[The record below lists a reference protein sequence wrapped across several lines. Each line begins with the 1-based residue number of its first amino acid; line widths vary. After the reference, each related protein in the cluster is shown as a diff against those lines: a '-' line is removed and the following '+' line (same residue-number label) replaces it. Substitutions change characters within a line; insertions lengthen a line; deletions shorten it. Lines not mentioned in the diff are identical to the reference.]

1 MFLELIG
8 ACSPLMYSRPFFFFA
23 RLFWQEQGKREQTK
37 HKKKSSNVNVEPTG
51 DSLGTLDRLRSVLK
65 LAGVA
70 NGAN

>member
-8 ACSPLMYSRPFFFFA
+8 ACSPLMYSRPFCA
-23 RLFWQEQGKREQTK
+23 RLFWQEQGKREETK
-37 HKKKSSNVNVEPTG
+37 HKNKSSNINVEPTG
-51 DSLGTLDRLRSVLK
+51 DALGTLDRLRSVLK